1 MSETI
6 LHIERWGNSLGLRIP
21 ASVARKAKLRASQRV
36 NVSVKDGR
44 VIITP
49 WADDA
54 LTLADR
60 LELFDPVLHSGEVM
74 AAAPASVEQW

>member
-36 NVSVKDGR
+36 NVSVIDG
-44 VIITP
+44 
-49 WADDA
+49 
-54 LTLADR
+54 
-60 LELFDPVLHSGEVM
+60 
-74 AAAPASVEQW
+74 ASSSHLGQTMP